1 MARRLAAARL
11 IVASHNAGKAREIAA
26 LLRPLGIEAV
36 GAATLGLAEPEETG
50 DTFGANAALKARA
63 AAAASGE
70 PALADDS
77 GLVVPALDG
86 APGIYSARWAGP
98 GKDFRVAMTRIETE
112 LAARGCEPVGAAA
125 YFVCAL
131 SLGWPDDHCETVEG
145 RVDGTLAFPPPRPTR
160 LRLRPD
166 LRSRRPRA
174 HLRRDGAGRE
184 AAADPQGAGLRATG
198 GGPKAGPV
206 VIGEPEPSSPGAP
219 QALALYV
226 HWPFCL
232 SKCPYCDFNSH
243 VRESVDQARWRGALL
258 RELDHFSALL
268 PGAQVT
274 SMFFGGGTPSLMPPE
289 TAGAVI
295 DRAVARWTLAADAE
309 ITLEA
314 NPTSTEAAR
323 LEDFRAAGVN
333 RVSLGVQALDD
344 RALTFLGRGHDATE
358 ARRAVAL
365 AQSIMPRSSFDLIYA
380 RPGQTVD
387 AWRAELAEALAFA
400 DDHLSLYQLTIEKG
414 TPFWRLERD
423 GALAL
428 PDDDTARALYDL
440 TQEMTAAAGFA
451 AYEVSNHERGGNAS
465 RHNLAYWRYDD
476 YVGIGPGAHGRFA
489 PAGCGRQAVRQHA
502 GPETWLAAVEGAG
515 HGTAETRSLDADEQA
530 REMLMMGLRLAEGVS
545 EARLRARTGCDPD
558 RVIDRAGL
566 ARLIDA
572 GYLERRDGK
581 LTRDRRRPAAPQQP
595 VGRASRLSGGR
606 G

>member
-1 MARRLAAARL
+1 M
-11 IVASHNAGKAREIAA
+11 IS
-26 LLRPLGIEAV
+26 
-36 GAATLGLAEPEETG
+36 
-50 DTFGANAALKARA
+50 
-63 AAAASGE
+63 
-70 PALADDS
+70 
-77 GLVVPALDG
+77 
-86 APGIYSARWAGP
+86 
-98 GKDFRVAMTRIETE
+98 
-112 LAARGCEPVGAAA
+112 
-125 YFVCAL
+125 
-131 SLGWPDDHCETVEG
+131 
-145 RVDGTLAFPPPRPTR
+145 
-160 LRLRPD
+160 
-166 LRSRRPRA
+166 
-174 HLRRDGAGRE
+174 
-184 AAADPQGAGLRATG
+184 
-198 GGPKAGPV
+198 
-206 VIGEPEPSSPGAP
+206 EPEPSSPGAP

-268 PGAQVT
+268 PEAQIT

-289 TAGAVI
+289 TAAAVI
-295 DRAVARWTLAADAE
+295 DRAARWSLAADAE

-344 RALTFLGRGHDATE
+344 RALTFLGRGHDAAE
-358 ARRAVAL
+358 ARRAVAM
-365 AQSIMPRSSFDLIYA
+365 AQRIMPRSSFDLIYA

-400 DDHLSLYQLTIEKG
+400 DDHLSLYQLTVEKG

-423 GALAL
+423 GAFAL

-545 EARLRARTGCDPD
+545 ETRLRARTGCDPD

-566 ARLIDA
+566 ARLVDA
-572 GYLERRDGK
+572 GYLERRDGR
-581 LTRDRRRPAAPQQP
+581 LTATAAGRPLLNSLLAELLA
-595 VGRASRLSGGR
+595 
-606 G
+606 